1 MTVEVFAGSVVV
13 ESDLRAALNG
23 LPALTLLV
31 KRGMNSPIT
40 ISIISIRYSCDG
52 LLAAA
57 TTILYFMRMEPDTH
71 LQVLKLDNTGT
82 RDQLCGFDSQNE
94 G

>member
-40 ISIISIRYSCDG
+40 ISIISIRYS
-52 LLAAA
+52 
-57 TTILYFMRMEPDTH
+57 
-71 LQVLKLDNTGT
+71 
-82 RDQLCGFDSQNE
+82 
-94 G
+94 